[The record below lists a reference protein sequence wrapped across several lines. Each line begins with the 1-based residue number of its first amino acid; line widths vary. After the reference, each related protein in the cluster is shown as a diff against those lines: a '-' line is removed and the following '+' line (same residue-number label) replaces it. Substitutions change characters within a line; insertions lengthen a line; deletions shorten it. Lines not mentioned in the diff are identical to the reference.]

1 MEQKEK
7 EIYSEEMEKLAMS
20 HRKGMPKPSAR
31 ERTKYRWRIRHE
43 IETPEDTKRLG
54 IYDKVKERLFGPK
67 DEDKKEHI
75 V

>member
-1 MEQKEK
+1 
-7 EIYSEEMEKLAMS
+7 MS
-20 HRKGMPKPSAR
+20 HRIGMPKPSAS
-31 ERTKYRWRIRHE
+31 ERTKYRWRLRYD

-54 IYDKVKERLFGPK
+54 IYDKVKERLFGHK